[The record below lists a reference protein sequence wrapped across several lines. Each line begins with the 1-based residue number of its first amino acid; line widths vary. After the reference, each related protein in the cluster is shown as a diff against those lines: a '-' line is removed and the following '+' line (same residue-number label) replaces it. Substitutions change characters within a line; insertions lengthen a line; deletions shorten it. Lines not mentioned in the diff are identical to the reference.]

1 MLIVSKWLLDYCV
14 QPISLIKSKTVLA
27 KIQSMKKFFQ
37 SLLKKKDPS
46 LNDSVSATPQK
57 EQTNAKK
64 TINYFSKIKSIIE
77 SKITSKLGKSS
88 AALEEIIGVDITE
101 QEIRL
106 AQLMS
111 NKNNDWV
118 LENFFVTPLQLP
130 EGKKILDNEDL
141 VADTLKGAL
150 EKSKINVSNVALA
163 IPVTNAII
171 RVVEAPLMTD
181 DEIANAIETNSL
193 WENLIQL
200 TDSLDDYSVFH
211 QIISRNNE
219 TNKMDILFVASK
231 LEDVKSYTDIIKKAG
246 LNPVIID
253 VKCFSIKAALDQINQ
268 LGKVESD
275 LTTVLE
281 FGIDENY
288 LMILLDN
295 NPIITDIFLRAQDKE
310 ILNNPSSSQDDL
322 ENLVHRYVSQIKQAI
337 TDFETK
343 YEKRIRNIK
352 VISSLEQADSF
363 LGMFR
368 KNLSNVGVSLLDP
381 FEQIKIPEHLKEVIQ
396 SNNRSSYSAVLGL
409 AFRKLDVFGYYK
421 FVTAVK
427 NINLLPDRTSMIKQK
442 KMKAISGFAF
452 KGFAGA
458 VIAVYLLLFGLAF
471 WNIFSYGEK
480 IKNYS
485 SVVSEFKKVS
495 KQKAIASKELGLMK
509 KSIQLSKSIKSNK
522 QVSYRI
528 LAQIASSVPARVYFD
543 SITYD
548 GGTNIF
554 IKGSASSDQDI
565 LKLIENLNQ
574 KSLITQAS
582 LGNMN
587 LPKGGKAGAAKLKG
601 FTIFCKVKKGIS

>member
-1 MLIVSKWLLDYCV
+1 
-14 QPISLIKSKTVLA
+14 
-27 KIQSMKKFFQ
+27 
-37 SLLKKKDPS
+37 
-46 LNDSVSATPQK
+46 
-57 EQTNAKK
+57 
-64 TINYFSKIKSIIE
+64 
-77 SKITSKLGKSS
+77 
-88 AALEEIIGVDITE
+88 
-101 QEIRL
+101 
-106 AQLMS
+106 MS

-288 LMILLDN
+288 LMILLITT
-295 NPIITDIFLRAQDKE
+295 PVITDIFLRAQDKE

-368 KNLSNVGVSLLDP
+368 KNLSTAGQSLGNRTLD
-381 FEQIKIPEHLKEVIQ
+381 PEHLKEVIQ
-396 SNNRSSYSAVLGL
+396 SNNRSSYSAVL
-409 AFRKLDVFGYYK
+409 V
-421 FVTAVK
+421 
-427 NINLLPDRTSMIKQK
+427 
-442 KMKAISGFAF
+442 
-452 KGFAGA
+452 
-458 VIAVYLLLFGLAF
+458 
-471 WNIFSYGEK
+471 
-480 IKNYS
+480 
-485 SVVSEFKKVS
+485 
-495 KQKAIASKELGLMK
+495 
-509 KSIQLSKSIKSNK
+509 
-522 QVSYRI
+522 
-528 LAQIASSVPARVYFD
+528 
-543 SITYD
+543 
-548 GGTNIF
+548 
-554 IKGSASSDQDI
+554 
-565 LKLIENLNQ
+565 
-574 KSLITQAS
+574 
-582 LGNMN
+582 
-587 LPKGGKAGAAKLKG
+587 
-601 FTIFCKVKKGIS
+601 

>member
-1 MLIVSKWLLDYCV
+1 MLIVSKWLLDYRV

-46 LNDSVSATPQK
+46 LNDDISATPQK

-458 VIAVYLLLFGLAF
+458 IIAV
-471 WNIFSYGEK
+471 
-480 IKNYS
+480 
-485 SVVSEFKKVS
+485 
-495 KQKAIASKELGLMK
+495 
-509 KSIQLSKSIKSNK
+509 
-522 QVSYRI
+522 
-528 LAQIASSVPARVYFD
+528 
-543 SITYD
+543 
-548 GGTNIF
+548 
-554 IKGSASSDQDI
+554 
-565 LKLIENLNQ
+565 
-574 KSLITQAS
+574 
-582 LGNMN
+582 
-587 LPKGGKAGAAKLKG
+587 
-601 FTIFCKVKKGIS
+601 